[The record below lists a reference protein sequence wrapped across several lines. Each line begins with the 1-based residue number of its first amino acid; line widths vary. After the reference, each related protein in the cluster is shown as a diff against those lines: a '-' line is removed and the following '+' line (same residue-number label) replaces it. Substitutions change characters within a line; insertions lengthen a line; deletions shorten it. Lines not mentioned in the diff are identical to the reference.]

1 MAGVDSLACA
11 LQQSLKL
18 DENDFSTL
26 EELIMDDI
34 CKNWIKPINIQ
45 KEIPL
50 SSFTLK
56 DYFKKVADVVLDNE
70 VTTKGKKARNTVI
83 KFEPLDKDAWKRE
96 VEFVYLIV
104 ANGNIIKIG
113 GTRKG
118 MKGRAESYLCG
129 HHIQERQKSGRCS
142 VTNAYVY
149 NTLHFYIKHGI
160 NIEIYAYEI
169 EPVIVNVEVFGQI
182 RKISAQVYQ
191 AFEAQC
197 LEEYKKQIGRYPI
210 LSDNADP
217 KYKN

>member
-1 MAGVDSLACA
+1 MSGVDSLACA

-18 DENDFSTL
+18 DDNDFSTL

-34 CKNWIKPINIQ
+34 CKNWIK
-45 KEIPL
+45 
-50 SSFTLK
+50 
-56 DYFKKVADVVLDNE
+56 
-70 VTTKGKKARNTVI
+70 
-83 KFEPLDKDAWKRE
+83 
-96 VEFVYLIV
+96 
-104 ANGNIIKIG
+104 IIKIG

-169 EPVIVNVEVFGQI
+169 EPVIVDVEVFGQI
-182 RKISAQVYQ
+182 RKKCIKHLKLNVLRNIKSKLVDIPSLVTMLTQNTKTDFFIDILQ
-191 AFEAQC
+191 SC
-197 LEEYKKQIGRYPI
+197 LVP
-210 LSDNADP
+210 LL
-217 KYKN
+217 